1 MEIMKRLFTEEEGQ
15 GLVEY
20 VMILAVVVAI
30 GAVISSTNLGNTIS
44 ASLSN
49 LVSKATTTK

>member
-1 MEIMKRLFTEEEGQ
+1 MEIMKRLVREEEGQ

-30 GAVISSTNLGNTIS
+30 GVAVSTSGLGKLISDKIT
-44 ASLSN
+44 A
-49 LVSKATTTK
+49 LVTTATS

>member
-1 MEIMKRLFTEEEGQ
+1 MEIMRRLVQEEEGQ

-30 GAVISSTNLGNTIS
+30 GAVISSTGLGGAISGKLNT
-44 ASLSN
+44 
-49 LVSKATTTK
+49 LVNNATTTK

>member
-1 MEIMKRLFTEEEGQ
+1 MEILKRLVQEEEGQ

-30 GAVISSTNLGNTIS
+30 GVAVTATGLGTTIS
-44 ASLSN
+44 TKLSSLITT
-49 LVSKATTTK
+49 ATK